1 MMEIKSGEL
10 IMGVGNGS
18 GNLFVEG
25 DYDSITV
32 LQQKLLELEE
42 LRKGSRAEE
51 LEDEIK
57 ELKKIIKQLNYD
69 KTDLQSEISALHA
82 ELFITRNT
90 TKREE
95 NPTPFAPKPGDPIW
109 CKTPETTQETL

>member
-1 MMEIKSGEL
+1 MEIKEGEL
-10 IMGVGNGS
+10 IMGVVNGN
-18 GNLFVEG
+18 GNLFVKG

-42 LRKGSRAEE
+42 LRRGSRAEE

-57 ELKKIIKQLNYD
+57 ELKKTIKQLNYD

-82 ELFITRNT
+82 ELFIARNT

-95 NPTPFAPKPGDPIW
+95 NPTPFAPNPSGPIW
-109 CKTPETTQETL
+109 CKTSETTQEML